1 MMNFQN
7 LTNDNIELYCVQ
19 NYDNPQCLSYE
30 DYQND
35 MRRFKYIKRLLN
47 QYRNSNILKIRLLL
61 NHIIMIYNLF
71 NNDAAT
77 RILFFKTTPEDWD
90 ILKTLLVFLNRL
102 PNSIVGINNSTINT
116 IDIKS
121 NTNIEKMLKDI

>member
-1 MMNFQN
+1 MNFQN